1 MSTALRYA
9 TGDEL
14 HLGDRIEAGGMIG
27 TVVCVI
33 EPGEYSAEFS
43 EKHWSYLARGFMFRS
58 DEGVL
63 IHFDHAD
70 ESTSLLS
77 RRA

>member
-1 MSTALRYA
+1 MNTPLRYP

-14 HLGDRIEAGGMIG
+14 HLGDRIEADGMIG

-33 EPGEYSAEFS
+33 ESSEYSAEFS
-43 EKHWSYLARGFMFRS
+43 EKHWSYLERGFMFLS
-58 DEGVL
+58 DEGIL

-70 ESTSLLS
+70 ECTSLLP

>member
-1 MSTALRYA
+1 MSIPLRYA

-14 HLGDRIEAGGMIG
+14 HLGDRIEADGMTG

-33 EPGEYSAEFS
+33 ESSEYSSEFS
-43 EKHWSYLARGFMFRS
+43 EAHWSYLERGFMFRS
-58 DEGVL
+58 DEGIL

-70 ESTSLLS
+70 ECTCLLS